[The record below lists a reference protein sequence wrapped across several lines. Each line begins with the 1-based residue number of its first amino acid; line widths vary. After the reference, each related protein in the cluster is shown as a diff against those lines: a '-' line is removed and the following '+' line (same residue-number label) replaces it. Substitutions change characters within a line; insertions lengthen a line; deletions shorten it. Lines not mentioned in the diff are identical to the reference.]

1 MAELGACDAKCI
13 VAPQEAGLIK
23 LLDTGHVTC
32 RQVLSERFTYG
43 SYLHVNFMT
52 VLQMGN

>member
-13 VAPQEAGLIK
+13 LAPQQASLIK
-23 LLDTGHVTC
+23 LQDKGHVTC